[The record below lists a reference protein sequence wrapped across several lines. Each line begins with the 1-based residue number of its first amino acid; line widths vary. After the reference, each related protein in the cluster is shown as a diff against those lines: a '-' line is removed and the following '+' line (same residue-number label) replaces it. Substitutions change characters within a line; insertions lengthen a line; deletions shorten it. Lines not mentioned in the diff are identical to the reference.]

1 MLHKVV
7 DFAIFLGSLRIS
19 IFTLLEEIEDERVYP
34 EIYND
39 FAKSLYTIEKS
50 ISSRKFLSVSC
61 LSVFRYIL
69 SGLAINKSISAI
81 SHVLI
86 NINVNIGYY
95 LNL

>member
-1 MLHKVV
+1 MDLLI
-7 DFAIFLGSLRIS
+7 ARPLRIYLKTLKQETLKN
-19 IFTLLEEIEDERVYP
+19 FLLEIDFSIV
-34 EIYND
+34 YND